1 MLPFAR
7 SKKKKKNKSPW
18 LLALFRCDMRTV
30 AKDNRNILR
39 IFYIY
44 VRELLRQL
52 PVPFKVLLVI
62 I

>member
-7 SKKKKKNKSPW
+7 SKKNKTDKSPW
-18 LLALFRCDMRTV
+18 LLALFRCDVRTV
-30 AKDNRNILR
+30 AKDNQNILR

-52 PVPFKVLLVI
+52 PIPFKVLLVI